1 MAYFEGLNGVNRQK
15 SNGQKFNRELSKKL
29 TFYHQRSKKQ
39 INTNCQKVSTVGT
52 SNLTISADPNRTPSS
67 WKIFKLEKQVEP
79 MFSKTPSLDITI
91 TYNLLISKNVSE
103 FLQVKRHD
111 SPNNKTV
118 SNNLYRNWHLLKL
131 LGLGT
136 FPLNNH

>member
-29 TFYHQRSKKQ
+29 TFYHQPSKKQ

-67 WKIFKLEKQVEP
+67 WKIFNLEKQVEP

-91 TYNLLISKNVSE
+91 TYTLLISKNVSE

-118 SNNLYRNWHLLKL
+118 IVSI
-131 LGLGT
+131 
-136 FPLNNH
+136 

>member
-15 SNGQKFNRELSKKL
+15 SNGQKFNREASKKL
-29 TFYHQRSKKQ
+29 TFYYQASKKQ
-39 INTNCQKVSTVGT
+39 INTNSQKVSRYFK
-52 SNLTISADPNRTPSS
+52 SHFSADLTWTSSS
-67 WKIFKLEKQVEP
+67 WRIFKLEKQVEP

-111 SPNNKTV
+111 SPNDKTV
-118 SNNLYRNWHLLKL
+118 SINLYRNWHLLKL